1 MQQENPSPSLELTIG
16 GAAPEFT
23 LTSVQGDPVSLTNYQ
38 GRRNVI
44 LWFSRGFQCQ
54 FCRGHMA
61 RITEKYDEML
71 THEIEVIQV
80 APNLLESARI
90 FFAQAPPQYPFV
102 CDPDKRLYAVYG
114 LGDRGALEATRNAVV
129 SFSHAFTHGE
139 GAKTVYGSWLDV
151 MNRNFVRRLHHH
163 ALTAV
168 EQGLFII
175 NKEGVIRYQLRAG
188 PLDPI
193 PSGDELLQLALA
205 LNT

>member
-1 MQQENPSPSLELTIG
+1 MQPNAIINSH
-16 GAAPEFT
+16 APDFT
-23 LTSVQGDPVSLTNYQ
+23 LTSVQDSEISLANY
-38 GRRNVI
+38 REERCVI

-54 FCRGHMA
+54 FCRGHME
-61 RITEKYDEML
+61 RITETYEEMVAN
-71 THEIEVIQV
+71 EIEVIQV
-80 APNLLESARI
+80 APNLLESARV
-90 FFAQAPPQYPFV
+90 FFAQTPPQYPFV

-139 GAKTVYGSWLDV
+139 GRKTVYGSWVDV
-151 MNRNFVRRLHHH
+151 MNRNFIRRLHHH

-175 NKEGVIRYQLRAG
+175 NKEGLIRYQMQTG

-193 PSGDELLQLALA
+193 PSGAQLLEIALA
-205 LNT
+205 VK